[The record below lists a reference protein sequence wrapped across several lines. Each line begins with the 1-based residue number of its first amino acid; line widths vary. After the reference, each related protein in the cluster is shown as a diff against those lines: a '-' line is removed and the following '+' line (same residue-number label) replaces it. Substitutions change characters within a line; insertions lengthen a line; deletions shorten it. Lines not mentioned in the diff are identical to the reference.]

1 MAEMTTLGTHPLAPP
16 VLPPT
21 PAAPSARYDVAPLPV
36 RRFSVAEYHR
46 LIEQGFF
53 AADERFELLEGW
65 IAAKVSRNPVHDA
78 AVDVGEQLLAGLL
91 PAGWYVRGQKAFTT
105 AHSEPEPDIVVV
117 RGVPRDYTLRH
128 PGPADA
134 ALVIEVANT
143 SLAEDRE
150 LKLRV
155 YARAGVAVYW
165 IVNLIDRAIE
175 VYTQPSIVDGVP
187 TYARREVFGAAQS
200 VSLTVGGSTV
210 GPIRVVDL
218 LP

>member
-1 MAEMTTLGTHPLAPP
+1 MTTLGTHPLVPSYPP
-16 VLPPT
+16 SN
-21 PAAPSARYDVAPLPV
+21 PAAAPGRYDVAPLPV

-65 IAAKVSRNPVHDA
+65 IVAKVPRNPVHDS
-78 AVDVGEQLLAGLL
+78 AVDICEQILAGLL
-91 PAGWYVRGQKAFTT
+91 PSGWYVRGQKAFTT
-105 AHSEPEPDIVVV
+105 GDSEPEPDVVVV
-117 RGVPRDYTLRH
+117 RGVPRDYKVRH

-134 ALVIEVANT
+134 AIVIEVANS
-143 SLAEDRE
+143 SLTEDRD
-150 LKLRV
+150 LKLRL

-165 IVNLIDRAIE
+165 IVNLIDRTVE

-187 TYARREVFGAAQS
+187 TYLRREVFGATQS

>member
-1 MAEMTTLGTHPLAPP
+1 MAEMTTLGTHPRVPP
-16 VLPPT
+16 V
-21 PAAPSARYDVAPLPV
+21 APSIPVASTPRYEVAPLPV

-78 AVDVGEQLLAGLL
+78 AVDVGEQLFAGLL

-105 AHSEPEPDIVVV
+105 GDSEPEPDIVIV
-117 RGVPRDYTLRH
+117 RGVPRDYALRH

-134 ALVIEVANT
+134 AVVIEVANS

-150 LKLRV
+150 VKLRV

-165 IVNLIDRAIE
+165 IVNLIDRTVE
-175 VYTQPSIVDGVP
+175 VHTQPSIVDGVP
-187 TYARREVFGAAQS
+187 TYVRREVFGATQS
-200 VSLTVGGSTV
+200 VGLTVGGSTV
-210 GPIRVVDL
+210 GPIGVVDL